1 MSRLDRITR
10 WVLEPAHTGRTLF
23 LINGDDCV
31 VGTNCSDDAICI
43 VRRKSDWEVLAKV
56 NGKHLVQIS
65 QVLENFNNLV

>member
-23 LINGDDCV
+23 LINEKERV
-31 VGTNCSDDAICI
+31 VGTNSLDVAVYLKIKG
-43 VRRKSDWEVLAKV
+43 RWERLAVV